1 MWTNLVIEVRLYAS
15 LRQSRPSVADQGLVT
30 VDVPDGI
37 SLGELLDELEMAT
50 AQVKQATVNGVD
62 SDLERV
68 LFDGDRVALYP
79 AADHARHL

>member
-1 MWTNLVIEVRLYAS
+1 MVIEVRLCAS
-15 LRQSRPSVADQGLVT
+15 LRQSRPSTSDQGIVT

-37 SLGELLDELEMAT
+37 SLGELLDELEMANE
-50 AQVKQATVNGVD
+50 QVRQATVNGVD

-79 AADHARHL
+79 PADFARS

>member
-1 MWTNLVIEVRLYAS
+1 MIEVRLYAS

>member
-1 MWTNLVIEVRLYAS
+1 MVIEVRLYAS